1 MPRKKSLLNKYYPL
15 FLIFLGFLLMSF
27 AAGYRFYSER
37 ILSFSATP
45 SNANAFENQKNTPTR
60 ITIPKVKIDVPVEVS
75 SIRDGVW
82 GISNHG
88 ASFLDISAGIGSGGN
103 IVMYGHNKAKIFGY
117 IRNLKKGDL
126 IELQDKDGVKHVYKV
141 EETRVV
147 EPNNLTYVEPKDKET
162 LTLYTCTGLF
172 DSKRHIVVAYPI

>member
-1 MPRKKSLLNKYYPL
+1 MPRKKLLLNKYYPL

-37 ILSFSATP
+37 ILSFSDIPTVEA
-45 SNANAFENQKNTPTR
+45 SENQKNIPTR

-75 SIRDGVW
+75 SIQGGVW

-88 ASFLDISAGIGSGGN
+88 ASFLDISAGMGSGGN

-117 IRNLKKGDL
+117 IRNLKKDDL
-126 IELQDKDGVKHVYKV
+126 IELQDREGAKHVYKV
-141 EETRVV
+141 DFIKVV
-147 EPNNLTYVEPKDKET
+147 EPTNISYVEPKDKET